1 MVMLGSND
9 VVVGQR
15 VQAKADGHRATVRFV
30 GSVDGASPE
39 DGWVGVE
46 WDSVGRGKHDGEA
59 KGKRYFTC
67 APGQGSFV
75 RPENV
80 LAEPVSFQNALTRKY
95 ASEEA
100 ANAEINM
107 SFREAEGKKAAVV
120 VEFVGNDKEVERMKR
135 TQDLEEV
142 TLLGACISSAGDEK
156 WISEKVPPLPSRLL
170 HFAQGP
176 NNSWMMKQTSAG
188 VRITNAVGSTLAALL
203 LHN

>member
-1 MVMLGSND
+1 MRNLVSVTESVTNCFSKMVMLGSNE

-156 WISEKVPPLPSRLL
+156 WISEKVTTSALPSSPL
-170 HFAQGP
+170 FAIP
-176 NNSWMMKQTSAG
+176 KQQRRAD
-188 VRITNAVGSTLAALL
+188 VLM
-203 LHN
+203 